1 MKASVQDHPMTNTS
15 RRSVLASAVAAAAA
29 LPTLNAIAGSGAAPA
44 AAATLPALYDFNTEL
59 YTKAASKEGTDW
71 VRRFRIGAP
80 VQVTDNL
87 RAGKVAVRST
97 AIIAPHGGGIEA
109 GTSELCMAIAG
120 YTPFAQGGDP
130 SAAALPDQ
138 PQRDFW
144 MFETLQNSAAQH
156 VTSTGCDDPAALA
169 ACANNLYA
177 VSLHGFSDTAN
188 KGVIIGGRD
197 ERLKRNLAA
206 AFAANGLKKGYADT
220 NLNVDIE
227 VNGDD
232 PGIDGNHPMN
242 IVNRTRTGAGAQ
254 LEISTALRAA
264 MFGNWAGGVSGRM
277 SSYGQNSADN
287 AYAEHFWTAFV
298 TAVRQAIDNHELGKD
313 AKYTEA

>member
-1 MKASVQDHPMTNTS
+1 MNKTS

-29 LPTLNAIAGSGAAPA
+29 LPTLNAVAGSGAAPA
-44 AAATLPALYDFNTEL
+44 AAATPPALYDFNTEL

-80 VQVTDNL
+80 VQVTDNV
-87 RAGKVAVRST
+87 RATSVAVNST
-97 AIIAPHGGGIEA
+97 AIIAPHGGGIEG
-109 GTSELCMAIAG
+109 GTSELCMAVAG
-120 YTPFAQGGDP
+120 YTPFAHNTDP
-130 SAAALPDQ
+130 ATAAVAGE

-144 MFETLQNSAAQH
+144 MFETLQNSQPQH

-188 KGVIIGGRD
+188 KAVVIGGRD

-206 AFAANGLKKGYADT
+206 AFAANGLHDQNGDT
-220 NLNVDIE
+220 NLNVS
-227 VNGDD
+227 VQLNGND
-232 PGIDGNHPMN
+232 PTIDGNHPMN
-242 IVNRTRTGAGAQ
+242 IVNRTRTAAGAQ

-264 MFGNWAGGVSGRM
+264 MFGTWDQGVTGRM
-277 SSYGQNSADN
+277 ASYGKNTAAN
-287 AYAEHFWTAFV
+287 GYAEHFWNAFV
-298 TAVRQAIDNHELGKD
+298 TAVRQGIAHHELGKD
-313 AKYTEA
+313 PLHTEA